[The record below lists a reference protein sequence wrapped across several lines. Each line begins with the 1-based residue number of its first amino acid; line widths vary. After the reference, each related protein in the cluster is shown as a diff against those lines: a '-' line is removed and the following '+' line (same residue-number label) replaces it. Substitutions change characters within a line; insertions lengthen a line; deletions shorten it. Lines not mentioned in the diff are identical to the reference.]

1 VGSFDGKC
9 SGLHTLMLGD
19 PPPRECSLALGRP
32 FSNHGYRARHT
43 ARSDSRAPAW
53 RETVSASRRF
63 DPFQRKSVLSGG
75 RWLVFCARP
84 VGSSHND

>member
-32 FSNHGYRARHT
+32 FSNHGYRARHY
-43 ARSDSRAPAW
+43 RS
-53 RETVSASRRF
+53 
-63 DPFQRKSVLSGG
+63 Q
-75 RWLVFCARP
+75 
-84 VGSSHND
+84 